1 MEGPRS
7 DSEVQVLERR
17 LLRGSLSLWPWAFS
31 FSIEKVGDYVPIE
44 IEHDSA
50 SWTKTFD
57 FVLANHVIQLG
68 LFDPDQCPHL
78 LRAQQS
84 LHLSPT

>member
-1 MEGPRS
+1 MEGPMS
-7 DSEVQVLERR
+7 DSEVQVLERH
-17 LLRGSLSLWPWAFS
+17 LLRRSLSLRLWAFS
-31 FSIEKVGDYVPIE
+31 FSLEKVGDYVPIE

-50 SWTKTFD
+50 SRTKTLD

-68 LFDPDQCPHL
+68 LFDSDQRPYL